1 MREKRSMDFAWR
13 FHLDNLERPIPNDM
27 NYYYLHTKAERAVG
41 PAAPSFYDM
50 DWELVDLPH
59 DYAIAGGVDFTASN
73 AEGYIRRKNGWYRRL
88 FRLTE
93 ADRGKRIQ
101 IQFDGVAT
109 HATVWV
115 NGHLVYRNFCGYTS
129 FCVDI
134 TEFAEYGELLN
145 EVSVY
150 VDTKDFEAWWYEG
163 AGIYRHVW
171 MIKTAPISV
180 DNWGSFVDARRQND
194 GTWRVSV
201 ENDVKS
207 ILYAPQDV
215 SVSCRI
221 EDADGKTVASGE
233 QTLSAQPRTATKSQ
247 MALAVTDPKL
257 WSVDE
262 PNLYTVI
269 TEIVQDGEVIDTYPV
284 TFGFRTI
291 EYTINGM
298 FLNGQP
304 IKLKGVC
311 AHEDHAN
318 LGVAVP
324 DDVREYRMQIL
335 KDMGCNA
342 YRCSHNPPTPEV
354 LDLCDRLGIMVMDE
368 NRWFDSSEEGLRQLE
383 HMLVRDRNHPCIVM
397 WSMANEE
404 PIQGTQRGQGIMRSM
419 MFTARRYD
427 DYRPIMMTMHGGCT
441 EDGGVAGISD
451 VIGINYQTEQFDE
464 IHAKFPN
471 VPLVSSEIGGKM
483 LPYGIMGD
491 GSGEDW
497 EAVNTRPY
505 FMGMFKWVA
514 FGYRGES
521 RGWPRIFSRSGIIE
535 PTGEPKEN
543 TWYYKQMWDAR
554 APFVK
559 IWPVHWN
566 WDGCEGETID
576 VKVYTNCDEAAL
588 YLNGVLLEKQTVNPY
603 RRTTFVVTYAPG
615 ELKAVAYRG
624 GKAVA
629 EDVIATTGAPM
640 QLTLRAQKQAL
651 RANRTD
657 ALIVTVGAAD
667 ENGNNALWAE
677 NNVRFQISGPA
688 TLLAVSNDDPYD
700 TVGATVPERRLF
712 HGLCQLVL
720 RTTTQPGTI
729 TVTAEA
735 DGLASAVLS
744 VKAVPCVRAPHV
756 ELQTDTDAMCYF
768 AKMEGPN

>member
-13 FHLDNLERPIPNDM
+13 FHLDNFERPIPN
-27 NYYYLHTKAERAVG
+27 NLNFYYLHTKAERAVG

-50 DWELVDLPH
+50 NWELVDLPH
-59 DYAIAGGVDFTASN
+59 DYAIAGGVDFTASD
-73 AEGYIRRKNGWYRRL
+73 AEGYIRRNNGWYRRL

-101 IQFDGVAT
+101 IQFDGVVT

-180 DNWGSFVDARRQND
+180 DNWGSFVDARRQDD
-194 GTWRVSV
+194 GTWRVNV

-207 ILYAPQDV
+207 ILYTPQDV
-215 SVSCRI
+215 CVRCHI

-233 QTLSAQPRTATKSQ
+233 QMISAQPRTATKSQ
-247 MALAVTDPKL
+247 MALTVTDPKL

-262 PNLYTVI
+262 PNLYTMA
-269 TEIVQDGEVIDTYPV
+269 TEIVQNGEVIDTYPV

-324 DDVREYRMQIL
+324 DDVREYRMRIL

-383 HMLVRDRNHPCIVM
+383 HMMVRDRNHPCIVM

-419 MFTARRYD
+419 MFTARKYD
-427 DYRPIMMTMHGGCT
+427 DYRPIMMAMSGGCT
-441 EDGGVAGISD
+441 EEGGVAGVSD
-451 VIGINYQTEQFDE
+451 VIGINYLTEQFDE

-543 TWYYKQMWDAR
+543 TWYYKQMWDER
-554 APFVK
+554 APFAK

-566 WDGCEGETID
+566 WDGREGEGID

-588 YLNGVLLEKQTVNPY
+588 YLNGALLEKRTVNPY
-603 RRTTFVVTYAPG
+603 RRTTFKVTYAPG
-615 ELKAVAYRG
+615 ELKAVAYRA

-629 EDVIATTGAPM
+629 EDVIVTTCAPVR
-640 QLTLRAQKQAL
+640 LTLRAQKQTL

-667 ENGNNALWAE
+667 ENGNDALWAE
-677 NNVRFQISGPA
+677 NNVRFRVSGPA

-700 TVGATVPERRLF
+700 AVGATVPERRLF

-729 TVTAEA
+729 TVTAES
-735 DGLASAVLS
+735 DGLESAVLS
-744 VKAVPCVRAPHV
+744 IKAEPCVRAPHV

-768 AKMEGPN
+768 AKMDGPN

>member
-13 FHLDNLERPIPNDM
+13 FHLDNFKRPIPN
-27 NYYYLHTKAERAVG
+27 NLNFYYLHTKAERAVG

-50 DWELVDLPH
+50 NWELVDLPH
-59 DYAIAGGVDFTASN
+59 DYAIAGGVDFTASD
-73 AEGYIRRKNGWYRRL
+73 AEGYIRRNNGWYRRL

-101 IQFDGVAT
+101 IQFDGVVT

-180 DNWGSFVDARRQND
+180 DNWGSFVDARRQDD
-194 GTWRVSV
+194 GTWRVNV

-207 ILYAPQDV
+207 ILYTPQDV
-215 SVSCRI
+215 CVRCHI

-233 QTLSAQPRTATKSQ
+233 QMISAQPRTATKSQ
-247 MALAVTDPKL
+247 MALTVTDPKL

-262 PNLYTVI
+262 PNLYTMA
-269 TEIVQDGEVIDTYPV
+269 TEIVQNGEVIDTYPV
-284 TFGFRTI
+284 TFGLRSI

-324 DDVREYRMQIL
+324 DDVREYRMRIL

-383 HMLVRDRNHPCIVM
+383 HMMVRDRNHPCIVM

-419 MFTARRYD
+419 MFTARKYD
-427 DYRPIMMTMHGGCT
+427 DYRPIMMAMSGGCT
-441 EDGGVAGISD
+441 EEGGVAGVSD
-451 VIGINYQTEQFDE
+451 VIGINYLTEQFDE

-543 TWYYKQMWDAR
+543 TWYYKQMWDER
-554 APFVK
+554 APFAK

-566 WDGCEGETID
+566 WDGREGEAID

-588 YLNGVLLEKQTVNPY
+588 YLNGALLEKRTVDPY
-603 RRTTFVVTYAPG
+603 RRTTFKVTYAPG
-615 ELKAVAYRG
+615 ELKAVAYRA

-629 EDVIATTGAPM
+629 EDVIVTTSAPVR
-640 QLTLRAQKQAL
+640 LTLRAQKQTL

-667 ENGNNALWAE
+667 ENGNDALWAE
-677 NNVRFQISGPA
+677 NNVRFRVSGPA

-700 TVGATVPERRLF
+700 AVGATVPERRLF

-729 TVTAEA
+729 TVTAES
-735 DGLASAVLS
+735 DGLESAVLS
-744 VKAVPCVRAPHV
+744 IKAEPCVRAPHV

-768 AKMEGPN
+768 AKMDGPN

>member
-73 AEGYIRRKNGWYRRL
+73 AEGYIRRRNGWYRRL

-180 DNWGSFVDARRQND
+180 DNWGSFVDARRQDD

-215 SVSCRI
+215 SVRCHI

-233 QTLSAQPRTATKSQ
+233 QIISAQPRAATKSK
-247 MALAVTDPKL
+247 MVLTVTDPKL

-262 PNLYTVI
+262 PNLYTMI
-269 TEIVQDGEVIDTYPV
+269 TEIVQDGEVIDAYPV

-298 FLNGQP
+298 FLNGRP

-419 MFTARRYD
+419 MFTARKYD
-427 DYRPIMMTMHGGCT
+427 DYRPIMMAMHGGCT
-441 EDGGVAGISD
+441 EEGGVAGISD

-464 IHAKFPN
+464 IHAKFPK

-483 LPYGIMGD
+483 RPYGIMGD

-559 IWPVHWN
+559 VWPVHWN

-615 ELKAVAYRG
+615 ELKAVAYRS

-629 EDVIATTGAPM
+629 EEVIATTGAPT
-640 QLTLRAQKQAL
+640 QLTLRAQKQTL

-667 ENGNNALWAE
+667 ENGNDALWAE

-720 RTTTQPGTI
+720 RTTTQPGII

-735 DGLASAVLS
+735 DGLASAALP